1 MIQIYKMDFADLLQ
15 FNIEL
20 YDKNID
26 LIISYTI
33 DQKNY
38 SSYADK
44 LFMIGEN
51 TIKKYLFDNPD
62 FMEVILNEIKQRQI
76 LIKLYKQKIQEN
88 MNENMN
94 DPIKKRMLKFGLKL
108 VQKNLYEFKN
118 EHKKIFKKNIILI

>member
-1 MIQIYKMDFADLLQ
+1 MDFADLLQ